1 MSHKQKTAAAAKS
14 ASNTADTGAETLPV
28 IEPKAEPAAA
38 AATDPDPAAKPA
50 AEPATVPTPK
60 TASVMDTHMYVV
72 ALTGV
77 EAIIFSVVIFLAVT
91 AHTSFRPTFEAGN
104 ALAVKSA
111 VQILMTI
118 WVLGLIHKY
127 SQRWL
132 NKMRPK
138 YVDWRWR
145 TFDISTSFAPA
156 ALFALAVLVM
166 SISPTPFASWWK
178 WFVAL
183 IAAIVID
190 ALKEDIP
197 TLRLLWQKKI

>member
-1 MSHKQKTAAAAKS
+1 MANGKSTSAPPKGGSDTSTKPTETTTPAK
-14 ASNTADTGAETLPV
+14 V
-28 IEPKAEPAAA
+28 AEPAKGSVADS
-38 AATDPDPAAKPA
+38 T
-50 AEPATVPTPK
+50 K
-60 TASVMDTHMYVV
+60 TAGLVFDKKMFVMV
-72 ALTGV
+72 LTSI
-77 EAIIFSVVIFLAVT
+77 EAVIFSVVIFLAVT

-111 VQILMTI
+111 VQIFITI

-138 YVDWRWR
+138 HVDWRWR
-145 TFDISTSFAPA
+145 AFDISTSFAPA
-156 ALFALAVLVM
+156 TFFVLAALVM
-166 SISPTPFASWWK
+166 FVSPTPFASWWK